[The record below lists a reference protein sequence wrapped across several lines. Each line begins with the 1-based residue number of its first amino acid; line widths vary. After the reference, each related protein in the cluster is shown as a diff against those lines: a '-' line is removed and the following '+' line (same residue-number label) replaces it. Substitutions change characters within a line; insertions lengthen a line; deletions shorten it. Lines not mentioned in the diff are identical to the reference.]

1 MIRFMLQCFALYLL
15 LLAPRVWAE
24 TPTTSLTLAQA
35 VNLTLQKNPALK
47 VFPLRERALQGDA
60 MTQTQR
66 PPLSVV
72 AELENVAGSGPYS
85 GFDSAELTLALSSVL
100 ELGGKREARQ
110 AVAEARQHQVDGER
124 QVLALD
130 LLGEVTRRF
139 VDVAAAQER
148 LTLARDGELLAQ
160 ETLQSVRQR
169 AQAGAAPEADVA
181 RARAAFAQARLT
193 LASAQAEWDTARVRL
208 SSQWGETQPAFHR
221 VAGNLFDLGDSGDF
235 ADLQAR
241 VSGHPSLRVLAGEER
256 LRDAELRLARSQ
268 SGTDISWSGGVR
280 QFQESDEAALVASVS
295 VPLSG
300 GRRNAGAVQAALAAR
315 DAVAVERE
323 VAMLQLRDQLH
334 AAFEQRRQALELAN
348 GLRRDVIPLLEQAMA
363 ETRTA
368 YERGRYGY
376 LEWVGARNELIT
388 ARRVLIEAATT
399 AQRARAD
406 IEQLTAQPLLA
417 APESTSV
424 TTE

>member
-1 MIRFMLQCFALYLL
+1 MTRFMLHGFALCLL
-15 LLAPRVWAE
+15 LLAPRVWAQA
-24 TPTTSLTLAQA
+24 PPPPLTLAQA
-35 VNLTLQKNPALK
+35 VNLALQKNPALK

-72 AELENVAGSGPYS
+72 AELENAAGYGPYS

-100 ELGGKREARQ
+100 ELGGKREARL

-124 QVLALD
+124 QVQALD

-139 VDVAAAQER
+139 VEVAAAQER
-148 LTLARDGELLAQ
+148 LTLARDGELLAD

-193 LASAQAEWDTARVRL
+193 LASAQAEWDAAKVRL
-208 SSQWGETQPAFHR
+208 SSQWGDAQPAFHR

-241 VSGHPSLRVLAGEER
+241 VISHPSVRLLAGEER

-295 VPLSG
+295 VPLFG

-315 DAVAVERE
+315 DTVAVERE
-323 VAMLQLRDQLH
+323 VMMLQLRDQLY
-334 AAFEQRRQALELAN
+334 AAFEQRRQALELAH
-348 GLRRDVIPLLEQAMA
+348 GLRRDVIPLLEQAMT

-388 ARRVLIEAATT
+388 ARRMLIEAATT